1 MFKLKYFIQ
10 FCRFFHNS
18 HVPKMKFKELNET
31 YKSIYKNVYNIDE
44 NDINKAS
51 FVIWIFSF
59 LLFLI
64 LSLFLTLTN
73 FLIIIFYSF
82 IISII
87 ISYRFNITLYR
98 IIRKEESQI
107 NALMYFLIINFS
119 LIKNTL
125 KKNTDYSIAF
135 INLIKNSNMPF
146 SEYFKIILKRIH
158 EGELPE
164 KQLFDLI
171 TPSEDF
177 NFYVKDL
184 LVNNFT
190 SSYELDYFN
199 ENISEKRFKVIL
211 KDIESKIS
219 IVFFIGLFFPIALC
233 FLILFNQFSLIMLI
247 IFIPFFLIL
256 LNFLFKKLIKV
267 DIFLIGFLNEYS
279 NLEKKQFD
287 EFLMFLKVFSLN
299 LKNNL
304 SPEKAF
310 INAYNQ
316 NKKFYNLIKKSFN
329 KNLYNLINIACTFNE
344 MIDKLKIELKSI
356 RYRIILDTIRNM
368 LEENAFYS
376 SEKII
381 EILKIISKHKK
392 LEAKLNVIIQGEKF
406 KALFFIFL
414 LPIIIGAIG
423 GMLPLLIFITRGWK
437 DISHFSLK
445 NYFDLINILNFFLIF
460 TTLFISNLISCYYF
474 LKLIKIEK
482 KILIFLISSVIYI
495 LTFFISF
502 INLFTLI

>member
-1 MFKLKYFIQ
+1 
-10 FCRFFHNS
+10 
-18 HVPKMKFKELNET
+18 
-31 YKSIYKNVYNIDE
+31 
-44 NDINKAS
+44 
-51 FVIWIFSF
+51 
-59 LLFLI
+59 
-64 LSLFLTLTN
+64 
-73 FLIIIFYSF
+73 
-82 IISII
+82 
-87 ISYRFNITLYR
+87 
-98 IIRKEESQI
+98 
-107 NALMYFLIINFS
+107 
-119 LIKNTL
+119 
-125 KKNTDYSIAF
+125 
-135 INLIKNSNMPF
+135 
-146 SEYFKIILKRIH
+146 
-158 EGELPE
+158 
-164 KQLFDLI
+164 
-171 TPSEDF
+171 
-177 NFYVKDL
+177 
-184 LVNNFT
+184 LV
-190 SSYELDYFN
+190 
-199 ENISEKRFKVIL
+199 
-211 KDIESKIS
+211 
-219 IVFFIGLFFPIALC
+219 
-233 FLILFNQFSLIMLI
+233 

-316 NKKFYNLIKKSFN
+316 NKKFYNLIKNSFN

-474 LKLIKIEK
+474 LKTIKIEK
-482 KILIFLISSVIYI
+482 KILIFIISSVIYI